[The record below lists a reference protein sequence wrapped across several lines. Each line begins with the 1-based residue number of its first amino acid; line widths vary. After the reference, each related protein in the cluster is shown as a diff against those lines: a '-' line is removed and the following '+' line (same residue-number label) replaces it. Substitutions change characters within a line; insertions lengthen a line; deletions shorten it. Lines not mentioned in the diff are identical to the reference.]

1 MKTPILV
8 SIFLITLWCGVDARC
23 RYRGQCITIG
33 GHAKSCPVDIEA
45 QPIVEGLSIEESE
58 EIVDI
63 LANRCPAFVYDDEG
77 NRKPNNEILTCCDH
91 VQIRKMTEDLLMAEG
106 VLGRCPS
113 CFRNF
118 ARNVCEMNCSPEQ
131 SRFVDVY
138 TETAADSTVYV
149 NEIDYRLHERF
160 MLGAHSACSGV
171 IIPQTGLPAIN
182 MMCGNVVVCDA
193 EAWFRFMGDTTQNPL
208 APVQVNYLM
217 WPTEEDSMHV
227 RAIPCNETT
236 GSDLPCSCVD
246 CAEMCPIGDE
256 PVIPEICTVLNVNCI
271 SFSVGI
277 TFFVISVTIFI
288 LLTLSE
294 YRRMRNGQVKSA
306 EPTDVSKFIKFFQVL
321 FAKIGGFSASHPAII
336 IMLTTW
342 IIFGMFFG
350 AINLNL
356 TSNPIELWSGPE
368 SRSRQELNYFN
379 SRFGPFYRA
388 AQVFMQ
394 FNGLESFEVD
404 NTTYGPAFRI
414 EAVRELVELEQAI
427 INIGREDGG
436 VTLEEVCFA
445 PLRPRGGEKR
455 LDQCVSM
462 SVSVYLGE
470 DIDNINENTY
480 LSRIQNCLNNYL
492 ALNCQAPW
500 GGGAEPLISLGGFD
514 GDNVLDADTLLI
526 NFPIANFMLEEDLR
540 PVLEWEQKFID
551 LMHDYV
557 ANKKPDFVDIS
568 FGAERSIEDEIRRV
582 SVAEAVPISISYIIM
597 FIYVT
602 VALGNIRN
610 CKTWLID
617 SKIMVALG
625 SILVVLVS
633 IYCAIGVMG
642 YTNFTTTLLAINVI
656 PFFVLSVGIDN
667 VFLMVNAL
675 HDVQSN
681 LKQYDD
687 YNENFSFEKKRRFIF
702 EKMMATVGPSM
713 FVSSV
718 TQITAFAIGSIT
730 TFPAVLTFAVFASLS
745 LSFLFIFQITTVV
758 SILSLDYKRASQNR
772 LDVFCCVQ
780 KKILDDEDPLNSDT
794 PYQSVTQ
801 RLMEPYSKFILNW
814 KVRIVVV
821 IIFMLLVS
829 LSTIFIPS
837 LDIGLDQEMALP
849 KDSYVYKYLVA
860 VSELLRLGP
869 PVYFVLKSG
878 LNFTNPDHQNVIC
891 GSQLCYDDSLF
902 TQIFLAAQ
910 HSDKTYILRPS
921 NSWIDDFVDWTSLT
935 GICCQYNTTDNTHC
949 PSAILSPDCAFCSI
963 SRNEWSNGLRPSVEA
978 FQKYIPFFLQ
988 DEPSLSCNRGGLAS
1002 YSGSVNYELDS
1013 EGRAT
1018 VYDTNFMSYHVALS
1032 TSQDFIGAVKNA
1044 YEISDSITAAIKKHT
1059 DMDVEVFPY
1068 SVFYVYFAQYL
1079 NMWGD
1084 TFASLGYCLIGA
1096 LAINLLASGFN
1107 ILTTFAVMF
1116 TAIMIVINMMGV
1128 MYIWNIPLNPVS
1140 CVNLIV
1146 SIGIAVEFCSHIA
1159 YAFATSKRPS
1169 SERVEDAV
1177 RKVGSTIITG
1187 ITLTNMPIVVLAF
1200 SYTEVIEVFFFRM
1213 FFSLVILGFLHG
1225 MIFFPVLLSY
1235 LNNLKNK

>member
-33 GHAKSCPVDIEA
+33 GHAKPCPVDIEA
-45 QPIVEGLSIEESE
+45 QPLVEGLSIEESE
-58 EIVDI
+58 EIVNI
-63 LANRCPAFVYDDEG
+63 LANRCPVFVYDDEG

-91 VQIRKMTEDLLMAEG
+91 LQIRKMTEDLSLAET

-118 ARNVCEMNCSPEQ
+118 ARHVCEMNCSPEQ

-138 TETAADSTVYV
+138 TETAADSTIYV
-149 NEIDYRLHERF
+149 NEIDYRLHESF

-182 MMCGNVVVCDA
+182 MMCGNAVVCDA
-193 EAWFRFMGDTTQNPL
+193 EAWFGFMGDTSQNPL
-208 APVQVNYLM
+208 APVQVNFLK
-217 WPTEEDSMHV
+217 WPTEEDSMHE
-227 RAIPCNETT
+227 RAIRCNETT

-246 CAEMCPIGDE
+246 CAEMCPIGTE

-336 IMLTTW
+336 IMFMTW

-350 AINLNL
+350 AVSLNL

-480 LSRIQNCLNNYL
+480 LGRIQNCLNNYL
-492 ALNCQAPW
+492 ALNCQASW

-514 GDNVLDADTLLI
+514 GDDVLGADTLLI
-526 NFPIANFMLEEDLR
+526 NFPIANFMLEEDLV

-568 FGAERSIEDEIRRV
+568 FGAERSIEDEIRR
-582 SVAEAVPISISYIIM
+582 
-597 FIYVT
+597 
-602 VALGNIRN
+602 
-610 CKTWLID
+610 
-617 SKIMVALG
+617 
-625 SILVVLVS
+625 
-633 IYCAIGVMG
+633 
-642 YTNFTTTLLAINVI
+642 
-656 PFFVLSVGIDN
+656 
-667 VFLMVNAL
+667 
-675 HDVQSN
+675 
-681 LKQYDD
+681 
-687 YNENFSFEKKRRFIF
+687 
-702 EKMMATVGPSM
+702 
-713 FVSSV
+713 
-718 TQITAFAIGSIT
+718 
-730 TFPAVLTFAVFASLS
+730 
-745 LSFLFIFQITTVV
+745 ITTVV

-814 KVRIVVV
+814 K
-821 IIFMLLVS
+821 
-829 LSTIFIPS
+829 
-837 LDIGLDQEMALP
+837 
-849 KDSYVYKYLVA
+849 
-860 VSELLRLGP
+860 
-869 PVYFVLKSG
+869 
-878 LNFTNPDHQNVIC
+878 
-891 GSQLCYDDSLF
+891 
-902 TQIFLAAQ
+902 
-910 HSDKTYILRPS
+910 
-921 NSWIDDFVDWTSLT
+921 
-935 GICCQYNTTDNTHC
+935 
-949 PSAILSPDCAFCSI
+949 
-963 SRNEWSNGLRPSVEA
+963 
-978 FQKYIPFFLQ
+978 
-988 DEPSLSCNRGGLAS
+988 DEPSPSCNRGGLAS

-1018 VYDTNFMSYHVALS
+1018 VYDTNFMAYHIALS
-1032 TSQDFIGAVKNA
+1032 TSQDFISAVKNA

-1079 NMWGD
+1079 TMWGD
-1084 TFASLGYCLIGA
+1084 TFSSLGYCLIGA
-1096 LAINLLASGFN
+1096 LVINLLASGFN
-1107 ILTTFAVMF
+1107 ILTTFAVIF

-1169 SERVEDAV
+1169 SERVEDAI

-1187 ITLTNMPIVVLAF
+1187 ITLTNIPIVVLAF